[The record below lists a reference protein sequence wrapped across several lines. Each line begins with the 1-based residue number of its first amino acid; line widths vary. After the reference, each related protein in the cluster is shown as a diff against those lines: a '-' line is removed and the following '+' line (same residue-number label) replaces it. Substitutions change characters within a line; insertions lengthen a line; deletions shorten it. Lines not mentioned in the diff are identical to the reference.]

1 MQNRRECKLFG
12 RRARIPACNICVKQ
26 HNSHGR
32 PRKSSRCLAFEA
44 FTKIRTASRVVE
56 VGTTGMY
63 DRLRSWCPAAL
74 SYAAVLMTRK
84 PASNRFVFPDRSLS
98 GFLRNSH
105 SRRDDPRLVF
115 RSKTASR
122 MVYPLDNRV
131 GVGGAPT
138 PGPGNKAPCYPANTV
153 IVVFITGPADD
164 SLVVSSIHSSGYIPD
179 QDR

>member
-1 MQNRRECKLFG
+1 MRFYRETLLNQMQNRRECKLFG

-84 PASNRFVFPDRSLS
+84 PASNRFVFSDRSSS

-105 SRRDDPRLVF
+105 SRRDDPRLIF
-115 RSKTASR
+115 RSR
-122 MVYPLDNRV
+122 H
-131 GVGGAPT
+131 
-138 PGPGNKAPCYPANTV
+138 PGWS
-153 IVVFITGPADD
+153 ILSIIE
-164 SLVVSSIHSSGYIPD
+164 SELVVHRLR
-179 QDR
+179 DRVIRHRVIRPIQLSLCS